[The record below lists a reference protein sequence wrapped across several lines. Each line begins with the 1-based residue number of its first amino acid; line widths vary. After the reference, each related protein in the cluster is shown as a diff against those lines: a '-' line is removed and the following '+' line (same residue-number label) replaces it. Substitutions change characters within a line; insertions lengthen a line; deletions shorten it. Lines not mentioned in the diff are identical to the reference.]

1 MSVSSSALNAI
12 HINGSTSSPAAGT
25 GIFNVT
31 GTATVTGNVT
41 NDGDVK
47 TTGANVTWNGTF
59 TNNNVYTS
67 DPSTQTFTDLKVK
80 TTGYLVGNS
89 PLAGTFPTQTAQD
102 LFIFKND
109 FHKPKHPEHLV
120 VTQSTPRCNSSGA
133 SDTNHNLDVPGVVN
147 PVNERIPPQQLC
159 LVRLGYYRA
168 NLQPPRRQHRQ
179 CQHCSCTWGR

>member
-1 MSVSSSALNAI
+1 M
-12 HINGSTSSPAAGT
+12 
-25 GIFNVT
+25 
-31 GTATVTGNVT
+31 TGNVT
-41 NDGDVK
+41 NDGNVK

-109 FHKPKHPEHLV
+109 FIN
-120 VTQSTPRCNSSGA
+120 QSTQNTSFNTVNAEMQFITGADTIHNLAIAGGFKGTGSLFKTGNFGWFNLTIGA
-133 SDTNHNLDVPGVVN
+133 SQIIDLKDTNGQSNPGGGTDGALYVNQVVGATLI
-147 PVNERIPPQQLC
+147 V
-159 LVRLGYYRA
+159 V
-168 NLQPPRRQHRQ
+168 
-179 CQHCSCTWGR
+179 

>member
-1 MSVSSSALNAI
+1 MVPRLSAITASAASPRTIGSNSANTLTLAKNAGSFAAYNLNGGGVSVSSSALNAI
-12 HINGSTSSPAAGT
+12 HINGSTSSPGAGT
-25 GIFNVT
+25 GIFTVT

-41 NDGDVK
+41 NDGNVK

-109 FHKPKHPEHLV
+109 FIN
-120 VTQSTPRCNSSGA
+120 QSTQNTSFN
-133 SDTNHNLDVPGVVN
+133 TVN
-147 PVNERIPPQQLC
+147 AEMQV
-159 LVRLGYYRA
+159 
-168 NLQPPRRQHRQ
+168 H
-179 CQHCSCTWGR
+179 HGR